1 MVLCC
6 AANNA
11 GAESLALSAVRP
23 SAGNRNSYLL
33 KETYSLEIYTKK
45 NVHTNLGIKTSNPI
59 ILYKMCYL
67 LAMNE
72 LLLDTIFCVC
82 DVSQPLSYGSDE
94 YYFG

>member
-1 MVLCC
+1 
-6 AANNA
+6 
-11 GAESLALSAVRP
+11 
-23 SAGNRNSYLL
+23 
-33 KETYSLEIYTKK
+33 
-45 NVHTNLGIKTSNPI
+45 
-59 ILYKMCYL
+59 MCYL